1 VSILSFNLNVKTVAA
16 QEDIRGRECPNNSPL
31 TAPSY
36 PFWTLSY
43 RVIFQRQSAAVFISG
58 S

>member
-1 VSILSFNLNVKTVAA
+1 LSFNLNVKTVAA

-43 RVIFQRQSAAVFISG
+43 RVISQRQSAAVFISG